1 MIKRSY
7 VLLEVII
14 AIALV
19 ALVGFLLIRAP
30 MKSVYKEWEMVVDM
44 ERARLWNNFL
54 IEFETVI
61 MPGRLT
67 EASTTRI
74 GAKIE
79 EEPLDIKM
87 GEKLFKKTQCYLV
100 WWYLKTIDK
109 TIYYD
114 VHLEELQGNQKG
126 EEKKEKIHHFFYEK
140 KPPKEVVQGIV
151 PAQG

>member
-1 MIKRSY
+1 MVRRSY
-7 VLLEVII
+7 ILLEVII

-54 IEFETVI
+54 IEFETSKL
-61 MPGRLT
+61 PGRLT
-67 EASTTRI
+67 EAPKTRTQ
-74 GAKIE
+74 AKIE

-87 GEKLFKKTQCYLV
+87 GEKLFKKTQYYLV
-100 WWYLKTIDK
+100 WWNLKTNDK

-114 VHLEELQGNQKG
+114 VHLEELQGNHKG
-126 EEKKEKIHHFFYEK
+126 QGKIHHFFYKEE
-140 KPPKEVVQGIV
+140 PPKADLPVTS
-151 PAQG
+151 P